1 MREASGGGP
10 ACSASG
16 TSETKCSDGADD
28 DCDGYPDCLDPDC
41 DGKAC
46 GSGTGWSCAGG
57 DCLGP
62 GNGGLPDLPRINN
75 VRVSQ
80 RGDTTIVEF
89 EPVSGAL
96 DYRIYPLPKKEDVL
110 VGASGEL
117 AVKNAIYR
125 CAGDRPFKARKDDP
139 GASYDASLTGG
150 NLIHDYKRDP
160 TDAVLGYVYLTPGPG
175 RKPVYRLSDPQGGG
189 GFMNADWLAPIYS
202 EANRADYV
210 LGADAPDKLLEP
222 GLLSDGIQ
230 VFLPD

>member
-46 GSGTGWSCAGG
+46 GSGTGSSCAGG
-57 DCLGP
+57 ACLGP

-80 RGDTTIVEF
+80 PDDTTIGEF

-96 DYRIYPLPKKEDVL
+96 DSRIYPLPKQEDVL
-110 VGASGEL
+110 VRTNSHL
-117 AVKNAIYR
+117 ALKHPTYR
-125 CAGDRPFKARKDDP
+125 C
-139 GASYDASLTGG
+139 S
-150 NLIHDYKRDP
+150 
-160 TDAVLGYVYLTPGPG
+160 
-175 RKPVYRLSDPQGGG
+175 
-189 GFMNADWLAPIYS
+189 
-202 EANRADYV
+202 
-210 LGADAPDKLLEP
+210 
-222 GLLSDGIQ
+222 
-230 VFLPD
+230 